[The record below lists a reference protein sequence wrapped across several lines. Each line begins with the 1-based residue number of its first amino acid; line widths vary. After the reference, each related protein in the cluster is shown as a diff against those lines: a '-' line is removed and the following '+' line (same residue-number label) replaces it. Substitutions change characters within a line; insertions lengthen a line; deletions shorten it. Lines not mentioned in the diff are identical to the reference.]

1 MNHHQLIDLLAR
13 FMDGATT
20 VEEETRLANFFRTA
34 TEADRPDAVSAAD
47 WQAYGE
53 LFRMFDAAPVAQ
65 TQKPRRIALR
75 WTAVAAASVAVL
87 LIGALTLWHHPAD
100 EATPLTQV
108 AQPVSE
114 TMADTVAVDK
124 HAPADSTAVPP
135 VKPRKRKMRRLQS
148 MPPVP
153 KTYLA
158 ETTGSKA
165 TEAADAAEL
174 SDYGISQQDLEE
186 AMRQADRLLQAMQLQ
201 QEAAFGDAQSEFLQA
216 MDALDTDDEEYIE
229 Q

>member
-1 MNHHQLIDLLAR
+1 MTKPQLIDLLAR

-20 VEEETRLANFFRTA
+20 VTEETRLANFFRSA
-34 TEADRPDAVSAAD
+34 TEADRPKEISAAD

-53 LFRMFDAAPVAQ
+53 LFRMFDTECPAAE
-65 TQKPRRIALR
+65 TRKPRQLALR

-87 LIGALTLWHHPAD
+87 LGALTLWRHPSE
-100 EATPLTQV
+100 EAVPLTQV
-108 AQPVSE
+108 QQPVG
-114 TMADTVAVDK
+114 DTIAVDRK
-124 HAPADSTAVPP
+124 VPADSTVVPA
-135 VKPRKRKMRRLQS
+135 VKPRKRKRHRLQS
-148 MPPVP
+148 MPPIP

-158 ETTGSKA
+158 EAPADKA
-165 TEAADAAEL
+165 SEGTETSTFD
-174 SDYGISQQDLEE
+174 ISQEDLEA
-186 AMRQADRLLQAMQLQ
+186 AMRQADRLLQAMQMQ